1 MHDDSEKVVTQDLDS
16 PVPEGFQVESL
27 TTPEKA
33 KVQSVLEGLRTR
45 IIQEVDSQDKVYVR
59 RKRLTESGQPRK
71 D

>member
-1 MHDDSEKVVTQDLDS
+1 MIKKKLPKTLIAL
-16 PVPEGFQVESL
+16 FQKDFKLRGL

-33 KVQSVLEGLRTR
+33 KVQSVLEGLGIR

-59 RKRLTESGQPRK
+59 RKRLTESGQSRK